1 MNFSY
6 CKRFNTCTLF
16 CLCLFFNAIFI
27 TSEAQDSSET
37 RLIGFVDGF
46 YRVNSPSSGKG
57 NEQSFLYNH
66 DREARPALNLVL
78 LGVEHQAARWRAALK
93 FQLGTY
99 VNDNYS
105 DELAALRPVHEARIG
120 FALNKKKNLWL
131 DAGLFASHIG
141 FESAISADNATLSRS
156 LLAENSPYYE
166 TGLRLQYAPTTTME
180 GSILLLTGWQSIL
193 PIEGSSLPAIGT
205 QFLYKKEGWLLNWSS
220 FTGTLYPDS
229 MQRLRFF
236 QNFYAQKSW
245 RDQVDFTLGFDIGAE
260 QSQKG
265 SSVYQWWYS
274 PVFLVRYQANKRW
287 KYCLRGEWYHDLAGA
302 MIASPSGVGFSALG
316 WSLNADYQAANNLLL
331 RAELRQLRSKGADF
345 ITVSGFTTNQ
355 LSLLASVSWK
365 WNRKI

>member
-1 MNFSY
+1 
-6 CKRFNTCTLF
+6 LF

-27 TSEAQDSSET
+27 TSKSQDSSET

-46 YRVNSPSSGKG
+46 YRVNSPSSGVG
-57 NEQSFLYNH
+57 GRQSFLFNH
-66 DREARPALNLVL
+66 NRERVPTINLLVL
-78 LGVEHQAARWRAALK
+78 GIEHQSPRLRAALK
-93 FQLGTY
+93 VQAGSY

-105 DELAALRPVHEARIG
+105 DEPAAFRPIHEARIG
-120 FALNKKKNLWL
+120 LALNKKKNLWL

-166 TGLRLQYAPTTTME
+166 TGLRLQFAPTTTME

-229 MQRLRFF
+229 ARRLRFF

-245 RDQVDFTLGFDIGAE
+245 QERVYFTFGFDFGAE
-260 QSQKG
+260 QNQKG
-265 SSVYQWWYS
+265 SSTYHWWYS

-287 KYCLRGEWYHDLAGA
+287 YYGLRGEWYLDRQDAV
-302 MIASPSGVGFSALG
+302 IASPSGVGFSALG

-331 RAELRQLRSKGADF
+331 RAELRQLRSNGADF
-345 ITVSGFTTNQ
+345 STVSGFTTNQ